1 MDDIIEKAKSF
12 IKEKGSD
19 IIPKIY
25 NDNYINQDTIDI
37 SSLMINYIKE
47 KIVCQNMEKILLYLE
62 DQYILTSLYN
72 LYRRE
77 TGVVLA
83 PDDKK
88 LLEDDL
94 IKNIKKI
101 FLVNIDKLDDNLEG
115 KYRPKFDF
123 HFFIPGLY
131 PFYVEISNYIS
142 FEISGDFSRNES
154 SFRKLKKNVL
164 EFKKKYYKKESQ
176 LLQNLYDHVENK
188 IIFDLL
194 TNLPLDLMLNEYI
207 TYYLIKYYL
216 NKYKKDLPL
225 SDLPFGNVFLQLIN
239 LILDIRFN
247 DNCKIIETIKNE
259 PIKILLL
266 KIIWLES
273 NINYLMKII
282 DIYLIFKDKFD
293 SSDNLLNSMKKTK
306 KDLKHIENE
315 KNTSKYNKEV
325 NECYYLI
332 LGSICLSIL
341 PNKEFE
347 GNVEEKDYLDAMSN
361 ALKILDNLN
370 NDLLLHLNEM
380 HNIDEFIQIYKVFEE
395 NDIEMTWEEMG
406 KICVCLRKNNEIIQS
421 NAENKFQQL
430 YDTLKELLDLINN
443 RLEKDDKDYY
453 KLLNCIYYKEIKKI
467 DDFNYRMKVLEEI
480 LKEEELVI
488 NLNEILEILL
498 KNIMVTS
505 SIEKFEATYKLLDT
519 KNNFLIWLEEK
530 LDAHDVVGKELSE
543 VLSHYFAKKSFVYLN
558 NIIKYKDKKDKNKI
572 IHLEDGGNNKDKI
585 KDKKEDK
592 LKDKKED
599 IIKNKEV
606 KENII
611 GIPLTIFENCIE
623 FLELSLKKVDR
634 FNKYNKKIYKLF
646 AINYIKSYCFIFISL
661 INSKSTRLKDPI
673 KIINSIKE
681 FKKMEKIISLYIFK
695 TIYYKNENQIDI
707 FLKEDYIAKYELRQ
721 YSFYKN
727 F

>member
-1 MDDIIEKAKSF
+1 M
-12 IKEKGSD
+12 
-19 IIPKIY
+19 
-25 NDNYINQDTIDI
+25 
-37 SSLMINYIKE
+37 
-47 KIVCQNMEKILLYLE
+47 
-62 DQYILTSLYN
+62 
-72 LYRRE
+72 
-77 TGVVLA
+77 A

-142 FEISGDFSRNES
+142 FKISGDFSRNES

-430 YDTLKELLDLINN
+430 YDTLKELLDLIN
-443 RLEKDDKDYY
+443 
-453 KLLNCIYYKEIKKI
+453 
-467 DDFNYRMKVLEEI
+467 
-480 LKEEELVI
+480 
-488 NLNEILEILL
+488 
-498 KNIMVTS
+498 
-505 SIEKFEATYKLLDT
+505 
-519 KNNFLIWLEEK
+519 
-530 LDAHDVVGKELSE
+530 
-543 VLSHYFAKKSFVYLN
+543 
-558 NIIKYKDKKDKNKI
+558 
-572 IHLEDGGNNKDKI
+572 
-585 KDKKEDK
+585 
-592 LKDKKED
+592 
-599 IIKNKEV
+599 
-606 KENII
+606 
-611 GIPLTIFENCIE
+611 
-623 FLELSLKKVDR
+623 
-634 FNKYNKKIYKLF
+634 
-646 AINYIKSYCFIFISL
+646 
-661 INSKSTRLKDPI
+661 
-673 KIINSIKE
+673 
-681 FKKMEKIISLYIFK
+681 
-695 TIYYKNENQIDI
+695 
-707 FLKEDYIAKYELRQ
+707 
-721 YSFYKN
+721 
-727 F
+727 